1 MTQTTRKTL
10 GRRIVCAIL
19 LGAAALAVN
28 HSSTLN
34 WGGAGAPDGT
44 RYKVSPVG
52 ILHVLQPGQTVSLL
66 VWSRWSPEMGAPAL
80 RAVAPGGEGA
90 YVLLKL
96 IHPALRGA
104 FWLALIGAAIV
115 LLPMRFR
122 WSRVLLALFP
132 AGAALT
138 TLAAVVLFITIPPRA
153 LAVLAPLEFGY
164 GGTLGVLLVSIAPLL
179 NVGVIALLIRRSSW
193 FLTLGLIVFNLVVW
207 YPSLLFLIPI
217 AAILL
222 YMASRPA
229 RAL

>member
-1 MTQTTRKTL
+1 MTQITSKTL

-19 LGAAALAVN
+19 LGAAAFAVN

-52 ILHVLQPGQTVSLL
+52 ILHVLQPRQTVSPF
-66 VWSRWSPEMGAPAL
+66 VWARWSPEMGAPAL

-96 IHPALRGA
+96 IYPALRVA
-104 FWLALIGAAIV
+104 FWLALIGAALA
-115 LLPMRFR
+115 LLPLRCR
-122 WSRVLLALFP
+122 RRKALLALFP

-138 TLAAVVLFITIPPRA
+138 TLAAVVMFINIPPRA
-153 LAVLAPLEFGY
+153 LAVLAPLEFGF
-164 GGTLGVLLVSIAPLL
+164 GGTLGGILVGIAPLL
-179 NVGVIALLIRRSSW
+179 NVGVIGLLLRRSIW
-193 FLTLGLIVFNLVVW
+193 FMTLGLIVFNLVVW

-229 RAL
+229 SAH